1 MRITSLLAVTAILA
15 AGPHAVAHASEIYR
29 WVDDDGVVHYSDT
42 KPDEPFATL
51 QIEDTRPA
59 GYHPAEDF
67 YSIVNQARRLN
78 ETLVELA
85 TVRQEREERRRVEAQ
100 ETAFTEPPSYELYQY
115 AAYPLYYSPPVVNYP
130 NHSIRRAQ
138 QQLQALDELALTQPP
153 AYSIN
158 SGVHRARVE
167 SSKALPATLLQYPL
181 SR

>member
-1 MRITSLLAVTAILA
+1 MRFTTSLAVAAILA
-15 AGPHAVAHASEIYR
+15 AGSHTVAHASEIYR
-29 WVDDDGVVHYSDT
+29 WVDEDGVVHYSDT
-42 KPDEPFATL
+42 KPAEAFATL
-51 QIEDTRPA
+51 QLEDTRPTD
-59 GYHPAEDF
+59 YDPAEDF

-100 ETAFTEPPSYELYQY
+100 ETAFTEPATYEPYRY
-115 AAYPLYYSPPVVNYP
+115 AAYPFYYSPSVVNYS
-130 NHSIRRAQ
+130 NHPIRRAQ
-138 QQLQALDELALTQPP
+138 QQFRVLDELALTQPP

-167 SSKALPATLLQYPL
+167 RSQALPAAILRSPS